1 MPARTRTATPPQKRC
16 VIIGDVRESRLLD
29 NWTRVFNRIQTHLA
43 VANRR
48 FASDILISFG
58 PTVGDE
64 FQGVLKTPRK
74 AYDACVA
81 LRSGIPTRLRIGIGT
96 GAVER
101 RFARDK
107 GMRGTAFYGARAA
120 IEACKKLN
128 RAILVRS
135 AAEPTA
141 TDVAINTLL
150 HVAASLEERWTPRQ
164 QQLLGF
170 YREHPGWSYDR
181 LGNRFQV
188 TKQAVSQILAAADW
202 DTFLEA
208 EAAIRTLLGNDEA
221 FRQAVK
227 LQGFTS
233 GSKAPRIY
241 ND

>member
-1 MPARTRTATPPQKRC
+1 MRARTRTTAPPQKRC

-29 NWTRVFNRIQTHLA
+29 NWTRVFSSIQTHLA
-43 VANRR
+43 VTNRR
-48 FASDILISFG
+48 FASDTLISFG

-64 FQGVLKTPRK
+64 FQGVLSTPRQ

-81 LRSGIPTRLRIGIGT
+81 LRSGIPTRLRIGIGI

-107 GMRGTAFYGARAA
+107 GMRGTAFYRARAA

-128 RAILVRS
+128 RTMLARS

-141 TDVAINTLL
+141 TDVALNALL
-150 HVAASLEERWTPRQ
+150 HVAASLEERWTARQ
-164 QQLLGF
+164 QQVLGF
-170 YREHPGWSYDR
+170 YREHAGWSYDR

-202 DTFLEA
+202 DTFLET

-221 FRQAVK
+221 LRQAVK

-233 GSKAPRIY
+233 RSKAPRVY
-241 ND
+241 SD